1 MVSTRSTPTKEKK
14 DFVVPVKMKRKLVKK
29 AEKDVEG
36 SGVASA
42 SENVKVK
49 GKKVDET
56 GLKKRRLAF
65 DAVPDHQ
72 KVQKSLHIEEPT
84 RLVQNWD
91 YLLDAEDRYTCR
103 VTIPLNFKYIEDIK
117 KTLSDTQLELFKKT
131 FLGHFLDLSPLCN
144 QPQLIHSLLLREVK
158 HPNNRELWFKVSGH
172 KLRFS
177 IDEFAVITGLNCV
190 GDFNPVSYA
199 PLQNQLIDTYFP
211 NSEVTRDGLGVIFL
225 NKVFKSDEDAVKLAV
240 IYLFE
245 CYLCSNEIKFQN
257 VSRFFMDM
265 VDSGDYNSYPW
276 GIMVFRSTIADMKKR
291 FATRR
296 RLKFYRLNSFPLALQ
311 IWFYEVCPFATN
323 KICFPVTK
331 PMLVPRMLKWLKSQ
345 DKLTIKYLNE
355 AFFDQT
361 REQLMLKNIV
371 PTAQEKMSLDISGFF
386 QTGKK
391 KIVEDL
397 DFSTDDD
404 AILADYLKCKQV
416 ESSRRRKTFNLLKSR
431 LNGIESSQLK
441 IKSEFSSLKTEVRV
455 IYDCMTVIGD
465 HFGLSMPKFPKSV
478 AVNEVPNDD
487 DNMGVSDYN
496 FQTGYKDDADN
507 GEDGDDEYEKN
518 EEENKDE
525 DEKNEEEDKDEAED
539 KKDEAEDKKDEAEE
553 KEDEAEKDKN
563 EAENKKDESE
573 EKEDEAEEDKEDEQK
588 NVEDEKDND
597 RNDDG
602 GVGGGNKKDDDGGVG
617 GGNKKDDDG
626 GDGRSMHV
634 EVPVEDVNQVGLET
648 AAGEV
653 CCVSILY

>member
-56 GLKKRRLAF
+56 GLKKRRLTF

-103 VTIPLNFKYIEDIK
+103 VTMPLNFKYIEDIK

-225 NKVFKSDEDAVKLAV
+225 NKVFKSDDDAVKLAV

-296 RLKFYRLNSFPLALQ
+296 RIKFYRLNSFPLALQ

-331 PMLVPRMLKWLKSQ
+331 PMSVP
-345 DKLTIKYLNE
+345 
-355 AFFDQT
+355 
-361 REQLMLKNIV
+361 
-371 PTAQEKMSLDISGFF
+371 
-386 QTGKK
+386 
-391 KIVEDL
+391 
-397 DFSTDDD
+397 
-404 AILADYLKCKQV
+404 
-416 ESSRRRKTFNLLKSR
+416 
-431 LNGIESSQLK
+431 
-441 IKSEFSSLKTEVRV
+441 
-455 IYDCMTVIGD
+455 
-465 HFGLSMPKFPKSV
+465 
-478 AVNEVPNDD
+478 
-487 DNMGVSDYN
+487 
-496 FQTGYKDDADN
+496 
-507 GEDGDDEYEKN
+507 
-518 EEENKDE
+518 
-525 DEKNEEEDKDEAED
+525 
-539 KKDEAEDKKDEAEE
+539 
-553 KEDEAEKDKN
+553 
-563 EAENKKDESE
+563 
-573 EKEDEAEEDKEDEQK
+573 
-588 NVEDEKDND
+588 
-597 RNDDG
+597 
-602 GVGGGNKKDDDGGVG
+602 
-617 GGNKKDDDG
+617 
-626 GDGRSMHV
+626 
-634 EVPVEDVNQVGLET
+634 
-648 AAGEV
+648 
-653 CCVSILY
+653 